1 MNTSRPLL
9 RRMAW
14 CALAG
19 LATLPLQAQ
28 IAQDPLLSRTA
39 AVEPNIVF
47 MFDDSG
53 SMPATAIYQYGGVAS
68 GMGMTGPNNDAV
80 FSWNGSISS
89 TWLNMPTTF
98 YGRSPDVNLIY
109 YDPRVTYKRRVNA
122 DGSEQAAGSTSGIS
136 SFNVYFYKPEATNLY
151 SVSSVSVVNKGV
163 GYPAS
168 GVTAAFPAPPPGGT
182 QATATVQTAS
192 TQRVNSVT
200 VNSPG
205 AGYPNTGVVATFS
218 DPPAGGVRATGN
230 VTTGTFGNAVSAV
243 TVTSGGGGYPASGV
257 TAAFSA
263 PPSGGTQATGNV
275 VIETTKKVNAVTV
288 TNTGSGYSAATT
300 MTFAAPAAKG
310 IRATGSVI
318 IGSALK
324 VGSVTVNSGGCYDN
338 VNVVFSA
345 PQLPGG
351 VQATGSENRTND
363 ATCSSGRRIT
373 SINISNAGSGYTS
386 PPSISFT
393 GGTVHVAGSFTVNMT
408 TVTGVITGINVTN
421 PGSGYT
427 SAPAITLGNTGGGSG
442 AAFTAALTDTNWITG
457 ITITHPGAGYTSNP
471 TISLS
476 NTGGGSGASFTTSRG
491 TVRGI
496 TGISII
502 NGGSGYTSVPTITI
516 SASSGAGAA
525 FTANTGATYV
535 ISGITITNSGSGYTT
550 QPTLTLS
557 GTSGGT
563 GATFNYSYG
572 SALSAVVNKTW
583 DGAGAPTTSA
593 SYFTPSY
600 TPDAG
605 SPLAIGA
612 SVIAYPNTASSST
625 ANYPKFRNRTDCGA
639 TACTWAQELQNYA
652 NWKAYHSTRMELAKT
667 GIGLAF
673 QPLNPTFRLGWG
685 TINKLNDDSELH
697 KGVRLYNSTVQGEF
711 LTWLYGR
718 NVGGGTPNRRAL
730 NKVGQYFQRSD
741 NAGPWADSPDG
752 NSTDVTSSAAEV
764 TTHAACRRSYAMLM
778 TDGYYNDSL
787 SLTDED
793 TSTPPAI
800 TSPTSYQYTP
810 IGPYSDSID
819 GTKINNTFADVAMRY
834 WVRDLRPNIP
844 NAVKPV
850 PGDEAYWQHMNFYAI
865 GLGLVGTLN
874 ASDPAVLAELTG
886 SAASS
891 PPRTRNWPSPSTE
904 NPTSIDDMW
913 HATVNGRGKMLN
925 AKTAAELNSA
935 IVQMMSDISGKE
947 ATQSGVAVSTA
958 SLTQG
963 TKKYTPS
970 YTSVSWN
977 GNVTAFNLDPNT
989 GNQTGVAWQVET
1001 LISTDLVT
1009 GKKTYS
1015 SLIPNHASRNIYVG
1029 NGATSG
1035 TRAVEFKYDTMGA
1048 TLRGQMTGTVNTD
1061 LINFLRGDDSK
1072 EHSSVTE
1079 SDPTAIYRPRS
1090 TRLADIV
1097 NSTPVFVKDTVDLAY
1112 ERLPAGTAGRDSY
1125 RAFVDGAGAPAAGG
1139 KKQRPE
1145 GVLFV
1150 GANDGMLHAFRD
1162 GAVDSSGNVTS
1173 QGGLEVF
1180 AYVPNALLPSLHLLA
1195 DEAYQ
1200 HRYYVDGPNVETD
1213 AFFAGSWQNL
1223 VIGTTGAGAGV
1234 LASSGV
1240 SPRSAVYAINTTS
1253 LNSGPATLN
1262 ASHVMWEIS
1271 SNQAN
1276 FSELGYVLTD
1286 VQAGASLNS
1295 THPWIAVFGNGYE
1308 SKSCKAMLYVV
1319 NLQTGARIKEI
1330 DTGVGN
1336 CTTARNGLGGVRV
1349 VRNAMQQIIG
1359 AYAGDLR
1366 GNVWK
1371 FTFNSTDTNAWGV
1384 DLGGI
1389 PLLKAGATQPL
1400 TAPPSVLKMPL
1411 ATTIPV
1417 GPTAGY
1423 VVVAGTGKFFELS
1436 DITTTAQQSLYSIWD
1451 PLEFGVTAPAGTH
1464 LDMSVPSDKA
1474 KLVEQTI
1481 GSSVTTTVNTFSTV
1495 SSNTVSYTTTPP
1507 KRGCFLNFAGTG
1519 QRMVYPIDILA
1530 NRLAIVDTISPSN
1543 VSLDP
1548 CVNENG
1554 GSASVYILDALTCG
1568 ATSKP
1573 LLDTN
1578 GDGNV
1583 DESDLVVS
1591 GFASPAD
1598 GRNVTL
1604 EVGETGRFV
1613 NCSGGSPGCTQ
1624 IAPSCADLGTCTCTG
1639 PDCPCTNPAGCSNG
1653 AGSGLKSREWRQ
1665 LFMR

>member
-1 MNTSRPLL
+1 MIPSRPLL
-9 RRMAW
+9 RRIAS

-19 LATLPLQAQ
+19 FAVLPLQAQ

-53 SMPATAIYQYGGVAS
+53 SMPGTSIYQYGGVPS
-68 GMGMTGPNNDAV
+68 GMGMTGPNNDDTICWYGICNV
-80 FSWNGSISS
+80 
-89 TWLNMPTTF
+89 WLNLPTTF
-98 YGRSPDVNLIY
+98 HGRSPDVNLIY

-136 SFNVYFYKPEATNLY
+136 SFNVYFYKPPTSTTY
-151 SVSSVSVVNKGV
+151 GVSSVGVVNKGS

-168 GVTAAFPAPPPGGT
+168 GVTAAFPAPPAGGT
-182 QATATVQTAS
+182 QATATVQTAA
-192 TQRVNSVT
+192 TQRVTSVT
-200 VNSPG
+200 VNTPG
-205 AGYPNTGVVATFS
+205 AGYPNSGIIAT
-218 DPPAGGVRATGN
+218 
-230 VTTGTFGNAVSAV
+230 
-243 TVTSGGGGYPASGV
+243 
-257 TAAFSA
+257 FSA
-263 PPSGGTQATGNV
+263 PPVGGILAEGVVTTSVYSNGVSTVTVANRGRDYPATGV
-275 VIETTKKVNAVTV
+275 TATFTPPTSGTRATGFPILETTKKVGSVGVTSM
-288 TNTGSGYSAATT
+288 GSGYSTATT
-300 MTFAAPAAKG
+300 MTFAAPSSPG
-310 IRATGSVI
+310 VRATGTVI
-318 IGSALK
+318 LGTSTG
-324 VGSVTVNSGGCYDN
+324 VSSVTINNGGCYPST
-338 VNVVFSA
+338 VSATFSM
-345 PQLPGG
+345 PTQPGG
-351 VQATGSENRTND
+351 VRATVGSITRAGN
-363 ATCSSGRRIT
+363 AGSCSSGRRIT
-373 SINISNAGSGYTS
+373 AISIGQSGSGYTS
-386 PPSISFT
+386 TPT
-393 GGTVHVAGSFTVNMT
+393 LTVNGASVNGSFTVVPLT
-408 TVTGVITGINVTN
+408 TRVVTGINVTY
-421 PGSGYT
+421 PGIGYT
-427 SAPAITLGNTGGGSG
+427 SAPAVTLGNTGGGSG
-442 AAFTAALTDTNWITG
+442 ADFSTVMTDTNWVTG
-457 ITITHPGAGYTSNP
+457 FTITNPGNGYTSNP
-471 TISLS
+471 TISLGNIGS
-476 NTGGGSGASFTTSRG
+476 GSGASFSTSRG
-491 TVRGI
+491 NTRGI
-496 TGISII
+496 SGINVT
-502 NGGSGYTSVPTITI
+502 NGGAGYTSPPTVTI
-516 SASSGAGAA
+516 SASSGGGAS
-525 FTANTGATYV
+525 FTAISGTTNV
-535 ISGITITNSGSGYTT
+535 ISGITITNPGAGYTT
-550 QPTLTLS
+550 QPVMTLS
-557 GTSGGT
+557 GASGGS
-563 GATFNYSYG
+563 GASFSYNYVSNV
-572 SALSAVVNKTW
+572 APVVNKTW
-583 DGAGAPTTSA
+583 DGTGTPTTSA

-612 SVIAYPNTASSST
+612 TAVNYPNTATSSVNS
-625 ANYPKFRNRTDCGA
+625 YPKFRNRTDCGA
-639 TACTWAQELQNYA
+639 TVCTWAQEQQNYA
-652 NWKAYHSTRMELAKT
+652 NWKTYHSTRMELAKT

-685 TINKLNDDSELH
+685 TINQLDDESKLE
-697 KGVRLYNSTVQGEF
+697 KGVRLYDSTVQGEF

-718 NVGGGTPNRRAL
+718 NVGGGTPNRIAL
-730 NKVGQYFQRSD
+730 DKVGQYFQRAD
-741 NAGPWADSPDG
+741 IAGPWADAPDG
-752 NSTDVTSSAAEV
+752 NSTSVTSGGTAV
-764 TTHAACRRSYAMLM
+764 TSHAACRRSYAMLM
-778 TDGYYNDSL
+778 TDGYYNDNIDL
-787 SLTDED
+787 GDED
-793 TSTPPAI
+793 TTAAPAI
-800 TSPTSYQYTP
+800 TSPTSYQYSP
-810 IGPYSDSID
+810 IGPYSDSIN
-819 GTKINNTFADVAMRY
+819 GTKITSTFADVAMKY
-834 WVRDLRPNIP
+834 WVRDLLTDVP

-850 PGDEAYWQHMNFYAI
+850 PGDEAYWQHLNFYAI

-874 ASDPAVLAELTG
+874 ATDPAVLASLTG
-886 SAASS
+886 SASS
-891 PPRTRNWPSPSTE
+891 LPARTLNWPTPAKE
-904 NPTSIDDMW
+904 DPRSIDDMW
-913 HATVNGRGKMLN
+913 HATINGRGKMLN

-1015 SLIPNHASRNIYVG
+1015 SLIPNHVNRNIYVG
-1029 NGATSG
+1029 NGETSG
-1035 TRAVEFKYDTMGA
+1035 TRAVEFKYDAMGA
-1048 TLRGQMTGTVNTD
+1048 VLRGQMTGTVNTD

-1112 ERLPAGTAGRDSY
+1112 EKLPSGTPGRDSY
-1125 RAFVDGAGAPAAGG
+1125 RAFVDGSGAPAAGG

-1162 GAVDSSGNVTS
+1162 GAVDSSGNVIS

-1195 DEAYQ
+1195 DETYL

-1213 AFFAGSWQNL
+1213 AYFGSAWQNL

-1234 LASSGV
+1234 LSSAGV
-1240 SPRSAVYAINTTS
+1240 SPRSAVYAVNTTS
-1253 LNSGPATLN
+1253 LNSGPQTLN
-1262 ASHVMWEIS
+1262 ASSVMWEVS
-1271 SNQAN
+1271 SKLAD

-1286 VQAGASLNS
+1286 VQAGASKNS
-1295 THPWIAVFGNGYE
+1295 THPWIAIFGNGYE

-1330 DTGVGN
+1330 NTNAGN
-1336 CTTARNGLGGVRV
+1336 CATAKNGLGGVRV
-1349 VRNAMQQIIG
+1349 VRNATQQIVG
-1359 AYAGDLR
+1359 AYAGDLL

-1371 FTFNSTDTNAWGV
+1371 FNFNSSNTNDWDV
-1384 DLGGI
+1384 DLGGV

-1411 ATTIPV
+1411 ATTVPV

-1423 VVVAGTGKFFELS
+1423 VVVAGTGKFYELS
-1436 DITTTAQQSLYSIWD
+1436 DITTTAQQTFYSIWD
-1451 PLEFGVTAPAGTH
+1451 PLEFGATAPAGTQ
-1464 LDMSVPSDKA
+1464 LDMSVPADKA

-1481 GSSVTTTVNTFSTV
+1481 GSSVTTTVNTFTSV
-1495 SSNTVSYTTTPP
+1495 SSNTVDYTATPA
-1507 KRGCFLNFAGTG
+1507 KRGCFVNFVGTG

-1530 NRLAIVDTISPSN
+1530 NRLAIVDTISPAN

-1554 GSASVYILDALTCG
+1554 GSAFVYILDALTCG
-1568 ATSKP
+1568 TPSKP

-1583 DESDLVVS
+1583 DDEDLRVS
-1591 GFASPAD
+1591 GFSSPAD

-1624 IAPSCADLGTCTCTG
+1624 IAPNCADLGTCTESVGG
-1639 PDCPCTNPAGCSNG
+1639 PPG
-1653 AGSGLKSREWRQ
+1653 AGIKSREWRQ

>member
-1 MNTSRPLL
+1 MKQSRYPLT
-9 RRMAW
+9 RIV
-14 CALAG
+14 CCILAG
-19 LATLPLQAQ
+19 HAALPLQAQ

-68 GMGMTGPNNDAV
+68 GMGMTGPNDDAV
-80 FSWNGSISS
+80 FTWSGSISP
-89 TWLNMPTTF
+89 TWLNLPTTF

-122 DGSEQAAGSTSGIS
+122 DGSEQAAGSTSDIS
-136 SFNVYFYKPEATNLY
+136 SFNVYFYKPAASSTY
-151 SVSSVSVVNKGV
+151 GVSSVSVVNKGS

-168 GVTAAFPAPPPGGT
+168 GVTAAFPAPPAGGT

-205 AGYPNTGVVATFS
+205 AGYPNSGIVATFS
-218 DPPAGGVRATGN
+218 DPPPGGVRATGN
-230 VTTGTFGNAVSAV
+230 VTTNNFSNAVSAV
-243 TVTSGGGGYPASGV
+243 NVTNRGRDYPATGV
-257 TAAFSA
+257 IATFS
-263 PPSGGTQATGNV
+263 PPPGAGTLATGNV
-275 VIETTKKVNAVTV
+275 VISATKKVASVAVSSMGRGYSGTPEVTFSAPPSPGVRAQGVVTLGTTGTVNSVTV
-288 TNTGSGYSAATT
+288 TNGTACFPNG
-300 MTFAAPAAKG
+300 
-310 IRATGSVI
+310 
-318 IGSALK
+318 
-324 VGSVTVNSGGCYDN
+324 VTLT
-338 VNVVFSA
+338 FSA
-345 PQLPGG
+345 PQMAGG
-351 VQATGSENRTND
+351 VRATGTANTTGAGCPGST
-363 ATCSSGRRIT
+363 RRIT
-373 SINISNAGSGYTS
+373 SISMGNR
-386 PPSISFT
+386 
-393 GGTVHVAGSFTVNMT
+393 
-408 TVTGVITGINVTN
+408 
-421 PGSGYT
+421 GSGYT
-427 SAPAITLGNTGGGSG
+427 SAPTITFSGTSGGSSTFTPNMGTTGVITGITITNPGIGYTSPPTFSLDDTGGGSG
-442 AAFTAALTDTNWITG
+442 ADLDAVMADTNWITG
-457 ITITHPGAGYTSNP
+457 FTVTHPGSGYTSNP
-471 TISLS
+471 SISLS
-476 NTGGGSGASFTTSRG
+476 NTGAGTGATFSTSRG

-496 TGISII
+496 AGITVT
-502 NGGSGYTSVPTITI
+502 NGGSGYTSAPTITI

-525 FTANTGATYV
+525 FTANTGTTNV
-535 ISGITITNSGSGYTT
+535 ISGITITNPGAGYTT
-550 QPTLTLS
+550 QPALTLS
-557 GTSGGT
+557 GTSGGS
-563 GATFNYSYG
+563 GATFSHNYAST
-572 SALSAVVNKTW
+572 LSPIVNKTW

-600 TPDAG
+600 TPDAN
-605 SPLAIGA
+605 SPLATGA
-612 SVIAYPNTASSST
+612 TVTAYPNTATSSVTS
-625 ANYPKFRNRTDCGA
+625 YPKFRNRTDCDA
-639 TACTWAQELQNYA
+639 TVCTWAQERQNYA
-652 NWKAYHSTRMELAKT
+652 NWKTYHSTRMELAKT

-685 TINKLNDDSELH
+685 TINTINNDDELD

-741 NAGPWADSPDG
+741 NSGPWADSPNG
-752 NSTDVTSSAAEV
+752 NSNGVTSGGAEV

-778 TDGYYNDSL
+778 TDGYYNDSF

-793 TSTPPAI
+793 TSSPPAI

-819 GTKINNTFADVAMRY
+819 GTKINNTFADAAMKY
-834 WVRDLRPNIP
+834 WVRDLRPNLP

-874 ASDPAVLAELTG
+874 ASDPAVLASLTG
-886 SAASS
+886 SASSS
-891 PPRTRNWPSPSTE
+891 PARTLNWPSPSTE

-1015 SLIPNHASRNIYVG
+1015 SLIPSHADRKIFVG

-1048 TLRGQMTGTVNTD
+1048 TLRGQMTGSVNAD

-1097 NSTPVFVKDTVDLAY
+1097 NSTPVFVKDTLDLAY
-1112 ERLPAGTAGRDSY
+1112 EKLPSGTPGRDAY
-1125 RAFVDGAGAPAAGG
+1125 RAFVDGTGSPVAGG

-1162 GAVDSSGNVTS
+1162 GAVDAQGNVTS

-1195 DEAYQ
+1195 EEAYQ

-1213 AFFAGSWQNL
+1213 AYFANAWQNL

-1234 LASSGV
+1234 LAGPGV
-1240 SPRSAVYAINTTS
+1240 SPRSAVYAINTTN
-1253 LNSGPATLN
+1253 LNSGPTTLN
-1262 ASHVMWEIS
+1262 ASNVMWEVS
-1271 SNQAN
+1271 SSQTD
-1276 FSELGYVLTD
+1276 FSELGYALTD

-1295 THPWIAVFGNGYE
+1295 THPWIAIFGNGYE

-1330 DTGVGN
+1330 NTGVGN
-1336 CTTARNGLGGVRV
+1336 CTNAKNGLGGVRV
-1349 VRNAMQQIIG
+1349 VRNATQQIIG

-1371 FTFNSTDTNAWGV
+1371 FNFNSNDTNAWGV
-1384 DLGGI
+1384 DLGGV

-1400 TAPPSVLKMPL
+1400 TAPPSVLKMPP
-1411 ATTIPV
+1411 ATTVPLA
-1417 GPTAGY
+1417 PTTGY
-1423 VVVAGTGKFFELS
+1423 VVVAGTGKFYELS
-1436 DITTTAQQSLYSIWD
+1436 DITTTDQQALYSIWD
-1451 PLEFGVTAPAGTH
+1451 PLEFGATVPAGTQ

-1481 GSSVTTTVNTFSTV
+1481 GTSITTTVNTFATV
-1495 SSNTVSYTTTPP
+1495 SSNTVDYTATPA
-1507 KRGCFLNFAGTG
+1507 KRGCFLNFVGTG

-1554 GSASVYILDALTCG
+1554 GSATVYILDALTCG

-1583 DESDLVVS
+1583 DENDLLVS
-1591 GFASPAD
+1591 GFSSPAD

-1604 EVGETGRFV
+1604 QVSDTDKYV
-1613 NCSGGSPGCTQ
+1613 NCSGGSPGCTGVSLPCE
-1624 IAPSCADLGTCTCTG
+1624 ITG
-1639 PDCPCTNPAGCSNG
+1639 KCEKECENPADCPNPNAGI
-1653 AGSGLKSREWRQ
+1653 KSREWRQ

>member
-1 MNTSRPLL
+1 MIPSRPLL

-19 LATLPLQAQ
+19 FAVLPLQAQ

-80 FSWNGSISS
+80 FAWNGSISS
-89 TWLNMPTTF
+89 TWLNLPTTF
-98 YGRSPDVNLIY
+98 YGRSPDVNLIS

-122 DGSEQAAGSTSGIS
+122 DGSEQAAGSTTGIS
-136 SFNVYFYKPEATNLY
+136 SFNVYFYKPGASNTY
-151 SVSSVSVVNKGV
+151 GVSSVNVINKGA
-163 GYPAS
+163 GYPS
-168 GVTAAFPAPPPGGT
+168 LGVTAAFPMPPAGGT
-182 QATATVQTAS
+182 QAAATVQVTA
-192 TQRVNSVT
+192 TQKVNSVT
-200 VNSPG
+200 INNPG
-205 AGYPNTGVVATFS
+205 ARYPNTGVVATFS
-218 DPPAGGVRATGN
+218 APSAGGINATGIVN
-230 VTTGTFGNAVSAV
+230 TGNFSNAVNTV
-243 TVTSGGGGYPASGV
+243 TVVTGGRDYPASGV
-257 TAAFSA
+257 TATFSA
-263 PPSGGTQATGNV
+263 PPAGGTRATGIV
-275 VIETTKKVNAVTV
+275 LIEATKKVGSATV
-288 TNTGSGYSAATT
+288 ASMGSGYSASTT
-300 MTFAAPAAKG
+300 MTFAAPSAAG
-310 IRATGSVI
+310 GTRATGSVTV
-318 IGSALK
+318 GSSLR
-324 VGSVTVNSGGCYDN
+324 VSSVTVNSGGCYDN
-338 VNVVFSA
+338 VDVEFSA
-345 PQLPGG
+345 PQMPGG
-351 VQATGSENRTND
+351 IRATGSETRVNSASCPN
-363 ATCSSGRRIT
+363 GRRIS
-373 SINISNAGSGYTS
+373 SITINQAGSGYTS
-386 PPSISFT
+386 PPSITFKN
-393 GGTVHVAGSFTVNMT
+393 GTTHSAGSFTVNT
-408 TVTGVITGINVTN
+408 TSVTGVITGITITN

-427 SAPAITLGNTGGGSG
+427 SAPAITLGNVGGGSG
-442 AAFTAALTDTNWITG
+442 AVLDAVLTDTNWIKG
-457 ITITHPGAGYTSNP
+457 ISITHPGSGYTSNP
-471 TISLS
+471 TIALG
-476 NTGGGSGASFTTSRG
+476 NTGSGTGAAFTTARA

-496 TGISII
+496 TGITITD
-502 NGGSGYTSVPTITI
+502 GGSGYTTPPTISI
-516 SASSGAGAA
+516 SGAGSGTGAD
-525 FTANTGATYV
+525 FTVNTGTTNV
-535 ISGITITNSGSGYTT
+535 ISGITITNPGAGYST
-550 QPTLTLS
+550 QPTFTLS
-557 GTSGGT
+557 GASGGT
-563 GATFNYSYG
+563 GATFSYNYTTTASPI
-572 SALSAVVNKTW
+572 VNKTW
-583 DGAGAPTTSA
+583 DGSGTPTTSA

-612 SVIAYPNTASSST
+612 TSIAYPNTATSSVTS
-625 ANYPKFRNRTDCGA
+625 YPKFRNRTDCGA
-639 TACTWAQELQNYA
+639 TVCTWAQELQNYA

-685 TINKLNDDSELH
+685 TINTINDDDKLD
-697 KGVRLYNSTVQGEF
+697 KGVRLYNSTVQSEF

-741 NAGPWADSPDG
+741 SAGPWADAPDG
-752 NSTDVTSSAAEV
+752 SGTSVTSSAAEV
-764 TTHAACRRSYAMLM
+764 TSHAGCRRSYAMLM
-778 TDGYYNDSL
+778 TDGYYNDSFSL
-787 SLTDED
+787 SDED

-800 TSPTSYQYTP
+800 TSPTSYQYSP
-810 IGPYSDSID
+810 IGPYSDSRD
-819 GTKINNTFADVAMRY
+819 GTKIANTFADVAMKY
-834 WVRDLRPNIP
+834 WVRDLRPNIA
-844 NAVKPV
+844 NSVKPV
-850 PGDEAYWQHMNFYAI
+850 PGDEAYWQHLNFYAI
-865 GLGLVGTLN
+865 GLGLVGTLD
-874 ASDPAVLAELTG
+874 ATDPSVLASLTG
-886 SAASS
+886 DSSA
-891 PPRTRNWPSPSTE
+891 RTKDWPSPSTE

-1001 LISTDLVT
+1001 LLSTDPVT

-1015 SLIPNHASRNIYVG
+1015 SLIPDHASRNIYVG

-1035 TRAVEFKYDTMGA
+1035 TRAVEFKHASMGA
-1048 TLRGQMTGTVNTD
+1048 GLLGQMNGTVNAD
-1061 LINFLRGDDSK
+1061 LINFLRGDASK

-1097 NSTPVFVKDTVDLAY
+1097 NSTPVFVKDTVDLSY
-1112 ERLPAGTAGRDSY
+1112 EKLPTGTPGRDTY
-1125 RAFVDGAGAPAAGG
+1125 RAFIEGSGAPASGG

-1162 GAVDSSGNVTS
+1162 GAVDSAGNVIT

-1180 AYVPNALLPSLHLLA
+1180 AYVPNALLPSLHLLS

-1213 AFFAGSWQNL
+1213 AYFGSSWQNL

-1234 LASSGV
+1234 LASAGV

-1262 ASHVMWEIS
+1262 ASNVMWEVS

-1286 VQAGASLNS
+1286 VQTGASQNT
-1295 THPWIAVFGNGYE
+1295 THPWIAIFGNGYE

-1336 CTTARNGLGGVRV
+1336 CTNAKNGLGGVRV
-1349 VRNAMQQIIG
+1349 VRNAEQQIIG

-1371 FTFNSTDTNAWGV
+1371 FTFNSNDTNAWGV

-1411 ATTIPV
+1411 ATTVPV
-1417 GPTAGY
+1417 GPTTGY
-1423 VVVAGTGKFFELS
+1423 VVVAGTGKFYELS

-1451 PLEFGVTAPAGTH
+1451 PLQFGATAPAGTH

-1481 GSSVTTTVNTFSTV
+1481 STSQTTTVNTFATV
-1495 SSNTVSYTTTPP
+1495 SSNTVDYTATPA
-1507 KRGCFLNFAGTG
+1507 KRGCFLNFVGTG

-1530 NRLAIVDTISPSN
+1530 NRLAIVDTISPAN

-1554 GSASVYILDALTCG
+1554 GSAFVYILDALTCG

-1583 DESDLVVS
+1583 DDSDLVVS
-1591 GFASPAD
+1591 GFESPAD

-1624 IAPSCADLGTCTCTG
+1624 IAPNCADLGTCTGGGGT
-1639 PDCPCTNPAGCSNG
+1639 PT
-1653 AGSGLKSREWRQ
+1653 GSGLKSREWRQ

>member
-1 MNTSRPLL
+1 MNPSRPLL
-9 RRMAW
+9 RRLAS

-19 LATLPLQAQ
+19 FAVLPLQAQ

-80 FSWNGSISS
+80 FAGNGSISS
-89 TWLNMPTTF
+89 TWLNLPTTF

-136 SFNVYFYKPEATNLY
+136 SFNVYFYKPAASNTYGVTGVN
-151 SVSSVSVVNKGV
+151 VINKGG
-163 GYPAS
+163 GYPS
-168 GVTAAFPAPPPGGT
+168 TGVTASFPPPPAGGT
-182 QATATVQTAS
+182 QASASVQVAS
-192 TQRVNSVT
+192 TIKVNSVT
-200 VNSPG
+200 VNNPG
-205 AGYPNTGVVATFS
+205 TRYPNTGVVATFS
-218 DPPAGGVRATGN
+218 APPAGGITATGVVTTGNFANAVNTVTVVTPGRDYPATGVTATFSAPPAGGTTATGIVLVDATKKVGTVTMTNIGSGYSAGTTVSFAAPSAPGIRATGTVNVGAVGNVASVTVVSGGCYPNGVTMTFSLPNNPGGVRATG
-230 VTTGTFGNAVSAV
+230 
-243 TVTSGGGGYPASGV
+243 TV
-257 TAAFSA
+257 
-263 PPSGGTQATGNV
+263 
-275 VIETTKKVNAVTV
+275 
-288 TNTGSGYSAATT
+288 
-300 MTFAAPAAKG
+300 
-310 IRATGSVI
+310 
-318 IGSALK
+318 
-324 VGSVTVNSGGCYDN
+324 
-338 VNVVFSA
+338 
-345 PQLPGG
+345 
-351 VQATGSENRTND
+351 VQANAAGSPLCTGGN
-363 ATCSSGRRIT
+363 RRIT
-373 SINISNAGSGYTS
+373 GINIGNGGSGYTTLPTLTFS
-386 PPSISFT
+386 S
-393 GGTVHVAGSFTVNMT
+393 AGSGVRTFLPVLGT
-408 TVTGVITGINVTN
+408 TNAVTGITITN

-427 SAPAITLGNTGGGSG
+427 TAPTFTLGNTGGGAG
-442 AAFTAALTDTNWITG
+442 AAGTTALADTNWITG
-457 ITITHPGAGYTSNP
+457 ITITNPGSGYTTNP
-471 TISLS
+471 TITLG
-476 NTGGGSGASFTTSRG
+476 NTGSGSGATFTTART

-496 TGISII
+496 TGVTVT
-502 NGGSGYTSVPTITI
+502 NGGSGYTTAPTLTI
-516 SASSGAGAA
+516 SASSGSGADLSVVAG
-525 FTANTGATYV
+525 TTNV
-535 ISGITITNSGSGYTT
+535 ISGITITNPGAGYTNS
-550 QPTLTLS
+550 PTLILSLS
-557 GTSGGT
+557 GTSGGA
-563 GATFNYSYG
+563 GHLFSYSY
-572 SALSAVVNKTW
+572 SSTVSPVVNKTW
-583 DGAGAPTTSA
+583 DGAGSPTTSA
-593 SYFTPSY
+593 SYFVSSY
-600 TPDAG
+600 TPDSG
-605 SPLAIGA
+605 SPLAISA
-612 SVIAYPNTASSST
+612 TVVPYPNTASSAT
-625 ANYPKFRNRTDCGA
+625 TNYPKFRNRSDCVG
-639 TACTWAQELQNYA
+639 TTCTWNEERQNYA
-652 NWKAYHSTRMELAKT
+652 NWKTYHSTRMELAKT

-685 TINKLNDDSELH
+685 TINTINDEDKLD
-697 KGVRLYNSTVQGEF
+697 KGVRLYNSTVQSEF

-741 NAGPWADSPDG
+741 SAGPWADAPDG
-752 NSTDVTSSAAEV
+752 SGTSITSNAAEV
-764 TTHAACRRSYAMLM
+764 TSHAGCRRSYAMLM
-778 TDGYYNDSL
+778 TDGYYNDSFSL
-787 SLTDED
+787 SDED

-800 TSPTSYQYTP
+800 TSPTSYQYSP
-810 IGPYSDSID
+810 IGPYSDSRD
-819 GTKINNTFADVAMRY
+819 GTKIANTFADVAMKY
-834 WVRDLRPNIP
+834 WVRDLRPNIA
-844 NAVKPV
+844 NSVKPV
-850 PGDEAYWQHMNFYAI
+850 PGDEAYWQHLNFYAI
-865 GLGLVGTLN
+865 GLGLVGTLDATN
-874 ASDPAVLAELTG
+874 PSVLASLTG
-886 SAASS
+886 DSS
-891 PPRTRNWPSPSTE
+891 VRTRDWPSPSTE

-1001 LISTDLVT
+1001 LLSTDPVT

-1015 SLIPNHASRNIYVG
+1015 SLIPDHASRNIYVG

-1035 TRAVEFKYDTMGA
+1035 TRAVEFKHASMGA
-1048 TLRGQMTGTVNTD
+1048 GLLGQMTGTVNAD
-1061 LINFLRGDDSK
+1061 LINFLRGDASK

-1097 NSTPVFVKDTVDLAY
+1097 NSTPVFVKDTVDLSY
-1112 ERLPAGTAGRDSY
+1112 NKLPAGTPGRDTY
-1125 RAFVDGAGAPAAGG
+1125 RAFIEGTGAPASGG

-1162 GAVDSSGNVTS
+1162 GAVDSTGNVIS

-1180 AYVPNALLPSLHLLA
+1180 AYVPNALLPSLHLLS

-1213 AFFAGSWQNL
+1213 AYFGGSWQNL

-1234 LASSGV
+1234 LASAGV

-1253 LNSGPATLN
+1253 LNSGPTTLN
-1262 ASHVMWEIS
+1262 ASNVMWEIS

-1276 FSELGYVLTD
+1276 FSELGHVLTD
-1286 VQAGASLNS
+1286 VQAGPSKNT

-1336 CTTARNGLGGVRV
+1336 CSTARNGLGGVRV
-1349 VRNAMQQIIG
+1349 VRNAEQQIVG

-1366 GNVWK
+1366 GNLWK
-1371 FTFNSTDTNAWGV
+1371 FTFNSNDTNAWGV
-1384 DLGGI
+1384 DLGGV

-1400 TAPPSVLKMPL
+1400 TAPPSVLKLPL
-1411 ATTIPV
+1411 ATTVAV
-1417 GPTAGY
+1417 GPPSGHM
-1423 VVVAGTGKFFELS
+1423 VVAGTGKFFELS
-1436 DITTTAQQSLYSIWD
+1436 DITTTAQQTFYSIWD
-1451 PLEFGVTAPAGTH
+1451 PLDFGATAPAGTH
-1464 LDMSVPSDKA
+1464 LDMSVPADKA

-1481 GSSVTTTVNTFSTV
+1481 STSQTTTVNTFAAV
-1495 SSNTVSYTTTPP
+1495 SSNPVDYTGTPP
-1507 KRGCFLNFAGTG
+1507 KRGCFLNFVGSG

-1530 NRLAIVDTISPSN
+1530 NRLAIVDTISPAN

-1548 CVNENG
+1548 CVNANG
-1554 GSASVYILDALTCG
+1554 GSAFVYILDALTCG

-1583 DESDLVVS
+1583 DDTDLVVS
-1591 GFASPAD
+1591 GFESPAD

-1624 IAPSCADLGTCTCTG
+1624 IAPSCVDLGTCTGG
-1639 PDCPCTNPAGCSNG
+1639 PPPPT
-1653 AGSGLKSREWRQ
+1653 GSGLKSREWRQ

>member
-1 MNTSRPLL
+1 MIPSRPLL
-9 RRMAW
+9 RRIAS

-19 LATLPLQAQ
+19 FAVLPLQAQ

-53 SMPATAIYQYGGVAS
+53 SMPATAIYQYGGVPS

-80 FSWNGSISS
+80 FTGGGSISP
-89 TWLNMPTTF
+89 TWLNLPTTF

-136 SFNVYFYKPEATNLY
+136 SFNVYFYKPGASNTY
-151 SVSSVSVVNKGV
+151 GVSSVNVVNKGT
-163 GYPAS
+163 GYPAT
-168 GVTAAFPAPPPGGT
+168 GVTAAFPMPPAGGT
-182 QATATVQTAS
+182 QAAATVQVTS
-192 TQRVNSVT
+192 TQKVNSVT
-200 VNSPG
+200 INNPG
-205 AGYPNTGVVATFS
+205 TRYPNTGVVATFS
-218 DPPAGGVRATGN
+218 APSAGGITATGL
-230 VTTGTFGNAVSAV
+230 VTTGNFANGVNTV
-243 TVTSGGGGYPASGV
+243 TVVTGGRDYPASGV
-257 TAAFSA
+257 TATFSA
-263 PPSGGTQATGNV
+263 PPAGGTRAAGNV
-275 VIETTKKVNAVTV
+275 IIETTKKIGSVTV
-288 TNTGSGYSAATT
+288 ASTGSGYSASTT
-300 MTFAAPAAKG
+300 MTFAAPPAPG
-310 IRATGSVI
+310 VRATGSVTV
-318 IGSALK
+318 GSALK
-324 VGSVTVNSGGCYDN
+324 VSSVTVNSGGCYNN

-351 VQATGSENRTND
+351 VQATGTENRTND
-363 ATCSSGRRIT
+363 ASCSSGRRIS
-373 SINISNAGSGYTS
+373 SISIDNAGSGYTS

-393 GGTVHVAGSFTVNMT
+393 GGTVFATGSFTVNMT
-408 TVTGVITGINVTN
+408 SVTGVITGINITN

-427 SAPAITLGNTGGGSG
+427 SVPAITLGNTGGGSG
-442 AAFTAALTDTNWITG
+442 ADLDAVLANTNWIKG
-457 ITITHPGAGYTSNP
+457 ISIIHPGSGYTSNP
-471 TISLS
+471 TVTLG
-476 NTGGGSGASFTTSRG
+476 NTGSGSGASFTTARA

-496 TGISII
+496 TGITITD
-502 NGGSGYTSVPTITI
+502 GGSGYSTPPTITI
-516 SASSGAGAA
+516 SGAGSGTGAD
-525 FTANTGATYV
+525 FTVNTGTTNV
-535 ISGITITNSGSGYTT
+535 ISGITITNPGAGYTT
-550 QPTLTLS
+550 QPVLTLS
-557 GTSGGT
+557 GTSGGS
-563 GATFNYSYG
+563 GATFSYNYASTL
-572 SALSAVVNKTW
+572 APVVNKTW
-583 DGAGAPTTSA
+583 DGAGTPTTSA

-612 SVIAYPNTASSST
+612 TVIAYPNTATSSVTS
-625 ANYPKFRNRTDCGA
+625 YPKFRNRTDCGA

-730 NKVGQYFQRSD
+730 NKVGQYFERHD
-741 NAGPWADSPDG
+741 AVGPWADAPDG
-752 NSTDVTSSAAEV
+752 SSVSVTSAGAEV

-778 TDGYYNDSL
+778 TDGYYNDSFT
-787 SLTDED
+787 LTDED

-800 TSPTSYQYTP
+800 TSPTNYQYSP

-819 GTKINNTFADVAMRY
+819 GTKINNTFADVAMKY

-844 NAVKPV
+844 NTVKPV

-886 SAASS
+886 SSTSS

-1015 SLIPNHASRNIYVG
+1015 SLIPNHANRNIYVG

-1035 TRAVEFKYDTMGA
+1035 TRAVEFKYDAMGA

-1097 NSTPVFVKDTVDLAY
+1097 NSTPVFVKDTLDMAY
-1112 ERLPAGTAGRDSY
+1112 QKLPAGTPGRDSY
-1125 RAFVDGAGAPAAGG
+1125 RAFVDGSGAPAAGG

-1162 GAVDSSGNVTS
+1162 GAVDAQGNVIS

-1213 AFFAGSWQNL
+1213 AYFGGAWQNL

-1234 LASSGV
+1234 LASAGV

-1262 ASHVMWEIS
+1262 ASHVLWEVS
-1271 SNQAN
+1271 SNQAD

-1286 VQAGASLNS
+1286 VQAGASQNT

-1330 DTGVGN
+1330 DTGAGN
-1336 CTTARNGLGGVRV
+1336 CTNAKNGLGGVRV

-1371 FTFNSTDTNAWGV
+1371 FTFNSNDTNNWGV
-1384 DLGGI
+1384 DLGGV

-1411 ATTIPV
+1411 ATTVPV
-1417 GPTAGY
+1417 GPTTGY

-1481 GSSVTTTVNTFSTV
+1481 GTSITTTVNTFATV
-1495 SSNTVSYTTTPP
+1495 SSNTVDYTATPA
-1507 KRGCFLNFAGTG
+1507 KRGCFLNFVGTG

-1530 NRLAIVDTISPSN
+1530 NRLAIVDTISPAN

-1554 GSASVYILDALTCG
+1554 GSAFVYILDALTCG

-1573 LLDTN
+1573 ILDTN

-1583 DESDLVVS
+1583 DENDLVVS
-1591 GFASPAD
+1591 GFSSPAD

-1604 EVGETGRFV
+1604 QVGETDKYV

-1624 IAPSCADLGTCTCTG
+1624 INADCSVLGTCKPED
-1639 PDCPCTNPAGCSNG
+1639 PDHPNPNAGI
-1653 AGSGLKSREWRQ
+1653 KSREWRQ